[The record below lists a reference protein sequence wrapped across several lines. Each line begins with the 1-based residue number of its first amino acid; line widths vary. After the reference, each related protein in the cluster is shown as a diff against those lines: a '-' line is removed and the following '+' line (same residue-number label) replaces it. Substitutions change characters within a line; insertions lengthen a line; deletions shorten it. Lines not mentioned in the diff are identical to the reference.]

1 MPVIKKRP
9 IVLSAKRRS
18 WRMMD
23 VHADEHDKR
32 YLDVR
37 EKVLQR
43 DDYSCVFCLFRSTRY
58 QHVHHVDDDHGNNT
72 MNNLVTACPL
82 CHQCFHLGMAGIRK
96 SGIIVWLP
104 EISQGALNNLCRG
117 IFVAVQNAGQHEQAA
132 RSLYGAFES
141 RAAIIEQELGP
152 GSSNPAAFGQ
162 AFLHMSEE
170 QYAARGK
177 RLSAIR
183 LLPRMQAF
191 GAEIAYWQSD
201 AFGSI
206 LDSDWI
212 KAAPSV
218 EEMMLTFSESRKNV
232 VRQNSATDV
241 TDDPVLSTLLSG
253 VNDLES
259 DDSDGSDG
267 NDRSRPF

>member
-1 MPVIKKRP
+1 MPQVIKKRP

-32 YLDVR
+32 YLSVR
-37 EKVLQR
+37 EQVLQR

-58 QHVHHVDDDHGNNT
+58 QHVHHLDDDHGNNT
-72 MNNLVTACPL
+72 LSNLVTACPL

-96 SGIIVWLP
+96 AGIMVWLP
-104 EISQGALNNLCRG
+104 EISQGALNNLCRA
-117 IFVAVQNAGQHEQAA
+117 IFVAVQNAGEHEQAA

-162 AFLHMSEE
+162 AFLYMNDK
-170 QYAARGK
+170 QYAERGK
-177 RLSAIR
+177 RLAPIR

-191 GAEIAYWQSD
+191 GAEIAYWQGD

-206 LDSDWI
+206 IDSDWA

-218 EEMMLTFSESRKNV
+218 EEMMLTLKASKRTE
-232 VRQNSATDV
+232 VREASASDPV
-241 TDDPVLSTLLSG
+241 SGDPVLSSLIS
-253 VNDLES
+253 
-259 DDSDGSDG
+259 DSDEHGSDQA
-267 NDRSRPF
+267 DASRSF